1 MTRNGCHCRV
11 GERSSC
17 ARQFE
22 LAHVIQSFFY
32 TRRTQT
38 GVLSS
43 VSVCGVGNGGGGT
56 APCSSL
62 DSCRRSGLA
71 MCLSLD
77 VLPTGCGLECWPC
90 CKPERAGSLL
100 GPFSPHLL

>member
-38 GVLSS
+38 GVLLS
-43 VSVCGVGNGGGGT
+43 VSVCGVGKGGGGQLIVPRWT
-56 APCSSL
+56 
-62 DSCRRSGLA
+62 
-71 MCLSLD
+71 
-77 VLPTGCGLECWPC
+77 
-90 CKPERAGSLL
+90 RAGVVALL
-100 GPFSPHLL
+100 CACPWMCCPPAVG